1 MRELAS
7 RVDDVAN
14 LSRLVHELQRER
26 GTSAIVLGSKGGQ
39 MLAELGDQRKRTD
52 AERAKAAISLDH
64 LGQTSSHD
72 LAEVAGKARFPL
84 NELNARR
91 SEIDALGI
99 PVANSSA
106 YYKELIVMTGTAP
119 RRDPFS
125 CGVIGESAQS
135 GSAKLVFDTRF
146 YGDE

>member
-1 MRELAS
+1 MLANLKILQRLLLALALPIFLLIGLSGYDVYGKWEIRQEMRELAS

-64 LGQTSSHD
+64 LG
-72 LAEVAGKARFPL
+72 
-84 NELNARR
+84 
-91 SEIDALGI
+91 
-99 PVANSSA
+99 
-106 YYKELIVMTGTAP
+106 
-119 RRDPFS
+119 
-125 CGVIGESAQS
+125 
-135 GSAKLVFDTRF
+135 
-146 YGDE
+146 